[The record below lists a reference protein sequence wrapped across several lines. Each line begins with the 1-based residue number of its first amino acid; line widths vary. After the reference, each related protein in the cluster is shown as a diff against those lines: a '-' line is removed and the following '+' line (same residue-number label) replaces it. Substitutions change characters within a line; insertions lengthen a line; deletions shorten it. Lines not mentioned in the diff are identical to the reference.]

1 MNWQTRQRTPSV
13 RRLKSAIF
21 QNAFTFHENAQVEH
35 RPEEASPLADRLTK
49 VCADLDG
56 TPHVVGRLY
65 AHNNKGKETASFEYE
80 SEWLANPLRYA
91 LEPALS
97 LGAGQYYTARKL
109 FGSLGDSAP
118 DRWGRTLMKRAEA
131 RRAEAEKSKARTLY
145 EMDYLLMVNDETR
158 QGALRFS
165 NEHGS
170 PFLANAG
177 APVPPLITLPKLLSA
192 TDALL
197 EDAETAAELKLLLAP
212 GSSLGGARPKASVR
226 EKDNQLA
233 IAKFPKKD
241 DDYSAVEWEFVALTL
256 ARQAGIVVPDFRME
270 TIAGRAV
277 LILRRF
283 DRHGAVRVPFLS
295 AMSMIGA
302 GDNEPHS
309 YLELMDALRQYGAAP
324 TVDGIELWRRIV
336 FSILISNTDDHLR
349 NHGFLFEGQQ
359 GWRLSPVYDVNPV
372 PVEVKERILT
382 TAIDDEDATAS
393 LDIALSVA
401 DHFGLKQKEAR
412 GIAAEVGNSVINWR
426 DIAAGAGISKAEI
439 SRMASAFEHTD
450 LEQSLA

>member
-1 MNWQTRQRTPSV
+1 M
-13 RRLKSAIF
+13 
-21 QNAFTFHENAQVEH
+21 
-35 RPEEASPLADRLTK
+35 ADRLTY
-49 VCADLDG
+49 VYADLAG
-56 TPHVVGRLY
+56 TAHVVGRLY

-80 SEWLANPLRYA
+80 AEWLANPLRYA

-131 RRAEAEKSKARTLY
+131 RRAEAVKTKARTLY
-145 EMDYLLMVNDETR
+145 EIDYLLMVNDETR

-165 NEHGS
+165 DEPGA
-170 PFLANAG
+170 PFLAHAG
-177 APVPPLITLPKLLSA
+177 VPVPPLINLPKLLSA

-197 EDAETAAELKLLLAP
+197 EDAETAAELKLLLVP

-226 EKDNQLA
+226 ERDNQLA

-256 ARQAGIVVPDFRME
+256 ARQAGIAVPDFRME

-283 DRHGAVRVPFLS
+283 DRQGTVRTPFLS

-324 TVDGIELWRRIV
+324 TVDGLELWRRIV

-372 PVEVKERILT
+372 PIEVKERILT
-382 TAIDDEDATAS
+382 TAIDEENGTAS
-393 LDIALSVA
+393 LDLAFSVA
-401 DHFGLKQKEAR
+401 HNFGLKQKEAR
-412 GIAAEVGNSVINWR
+412 AIAAEVGKGVSNWR
-426 DIAAGAGISKAEI
+426 DVAASAGISKAEI
-439 SRMASAFEHTD
+439 NRLASAFEHDD

>member
-1 MNWQTRQRTPSV
+1 M
-13 RRLKSAIF
+13 
-21 QNAFTFHENAQVEH
+21 
-35 RPEEASPLADRLTK
+35 ADRLTY
-49 VCADLDG
+49 VYADLDD
-56 TPHVVGRLY
+56 TPHIVGRLY
-65 AHNNKGKETASFEYE
+65 THNNKGKETASFEYE
-80 SEWLANPLRYA
+80 GEWLTNPLRYT

-97 LGAGQYYTARKL
+97 LGRGQYYTARKL

-131 RRAEAEKSKARTLY
+131 RRAEAEKTKARTLH
-145 EMDYLLMVNDETR
+145 EIDYLLMVNDKTR

-165 NEHGS
+165 DEPGG
-170 PFLANAG
+170 PFLAHAG
-177 APVPPLITLPKLLSA
+177 VPVPPLINLPKLLSA

-197 EDAETAAELKLLLAP
+197 DDAETAAELKLLLAP

-226 EKDNQLA
+226 EKDDQLA

-270 TIAGRAV
+270 RIAGRAV
-277 LILRRF
+277 LILQRF
-283 DRHGAVRVPFLS
+283 DRQGSTRTPFLS

-302 GDNEPHS
+302 GDNESHS

-324 TVDGIELWRRIV
+324 NVDGIELWRRIV
-336 FSILISNTDDHLR
+336 FNILISNTDDHLR
-349 NHGFLFEGQQ
+349 NHGFLFEGQA

-372 PVEVKERILT
+372 PVDVKERILT
-382 TAIDDEDATAS
+382 TAIDEEDGTAS
-393 LDIALSVA
+393 LDLALSVA

-412 GIAAEVGNSVINWR
+412 AIAAEVGKGVSSWR
-426 DIAAGAGISKAEI
+426 DTAASAGIGKAEI
-439 SRMASAFEHTD
+439 SRMASAFEHGD
-450 LEQSLA
+450 LEQSQSAP